1 MLDVQPFAELQ
12 VVDAGD
18 SITTP
23 YSITDAVNGIQEGA
37 HQLLERVGRLVTIGG
52 DHTIALPLLREAFA
66 KHVPIAV
73 VHFDAHLDT
82 WDTPTSGSRLHMG
95 TPFRRAFE
103 EDFSNRRVYPRRH
116 PRIALWC
123 DGPHR

>member
-1 MLDVQPFAELQ
+1 VLDVQPFAELQ

-23 YSITDAVNGIQEGA
+23 YSITAAVNCIQEGA
-37 HQLLERVGRLVTIGG
+37 HQLLERVARLVTIGG

-66 KHVPIAV
+66 KHGPIAV

-82 WDTPTSGSRLHMG
+82 WDAPTSASRLHMAPRFG
-95 TPFRRAFE
+95 ELSRR
-103 EDFSNRRVYPRRH
+103 DFSNRRVHPRRH
-116 PRIALWC
+116 PRFALWC
-123 DGPHR
+123 DGPQR